1 MPSQDSF
8 ASKGEAQK
16 SGFSHHKE
24 TPLSCTAP
32 KLWALSL
39 FSSSQHKLPT
49 PTLRSWSLPIVV
61 VSVAY
66 VDSGYNPHAPRLVCL
81 RSRNSSPPRAPLP
94 RPLFH
99 AAPPSLPC
107 PPDPAPPP
115 LPPLPR
121 PLAPTLQ
128 SPNLEFG
135 RRCAATSCPVCG
147 RRGGVGLT
155 TGLPP
160 GDRSARPSRRPVQL
174 PRPTLWIE
182 RPVAAPTPESVRIT
196 TQGQS
201 SSCFRF

>member
-49 PTLRSWSLPIVV
+49 PTLRSWPLPIVV

-81 RSRNSSPPRAPLP
+81 
-94 RPLFH
+94 
-99 AAPPSLPC
+99 PPSPGPLNRR
-107 PPDPAPPP
+107 PDPANRGPGSGEGRGAGRTHSIWAENTSMGPVGPGLP
-115 LPPLPR
+115 LDSDRLGS
-121 PLAPTLQ
+121 TLLY
-128 SPNLEFG
+128 SDRL
-135 RRCAATSCPVCG
+135 
-147 RRGGVGLT
+147 GLT
-155 TGLPP
+155 
-160 GDRSARPSRRPVQL
+160 
-174 PRPTLWIE
+174 
-182 RPVAAPTPESVRIT
+182 RID
-196 TQGQS
+196 S
-201 SSCFRF
+201 D